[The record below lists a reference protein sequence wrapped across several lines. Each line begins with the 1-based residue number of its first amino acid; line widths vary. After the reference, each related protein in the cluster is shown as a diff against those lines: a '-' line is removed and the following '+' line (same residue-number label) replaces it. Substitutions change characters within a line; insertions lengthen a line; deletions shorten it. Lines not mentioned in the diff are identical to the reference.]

1 VFGRLKEQPSPQ
13 SLVSGAGST
22 TAAVD
27 PQQSGSAEGP
37 RESVILLVF
46 FVLTLAAT
54 AYVLAKAEHKALHD
68 PVAKA
73 QRGEVHG
80 LSSGS
85 FLRPENFKRALDKVS
100 SSSRPFITNVRV
112 APERVDATVRD
123 QDGSRKL
130 LNIDLAFK
138 VTEYDNNVGDDPA
151 VRASQIDT
159 AAPQRMVKAMAE
171 RTGLSTDA
179 VDYVTMSIDDQG
191 PQTWF
196 MSLKDGFGGATQNDW
211 IAEADGSDLR
221 HPGDLSRKM
230 REEQA
235 KIKRDTEREQRRISR
250 ILEKRSACLSK
261 AITAERASRCI
272 ERYQP

>member
-1 VFGRLKEQPSPQ
+1 VFGRLKEQPPPQ
-13 SLVSGAGST
+13 SLVSGAAGT

-27 PQQSGSAEGP
+27 PQQSGSGEGP

-221 HPGDLSRKM
+221 HPGELSRKM